1 MAISWGSPT
10 SSSGN
15 ALRLGYELT
24 VSPSSPTASTTS
36 VTVTLKLYAGTRFG
50 SYDDFNS
57 YSVSGDFTASGS
69 KSLNHTSSSS
79 WSTTN
84 VTLIGS
90 WSKSVSLSYTTRAT
104 VRFSATMSGVEAA
117 PGTARVSGAVTVP
130 LRPVSAPAAPTNV
143 TVRRAHDA
151 QHGLYWDR
159 NATTAAPY
167 DRQRI
172 DRYDS
177 VTGGYKTI
185 ATVSGTATAFTDSS
199 TVANRRYRYRL
210 VAINAAGS
218 STLGESNASPFFF
231 TSPTGPSE
239 TQATK
244 RGADILVQWFRR
256 ALDVARYEVQ
266 DYADGIAQTP
276 TVLTTA
282 NAAQWWHTSAD
293 PSKTHRYRVRA
304 VIEDPVVG
312 RLESAWS
319 VYSNT
324 VQLQAPP
331 AAPSNLKPGSGAI
344 DATEPVP
351 LTWAH
356 NAVDTT
362 EQTAYEFQHRPQ
374 GGTWTTTG
382 KVASPTSRHTV
393 PADTWANGQSI
404 EWQVR
409 TWGDHADASPWS
421 PLAVLGTSAR
431 PTGTILSPT
440 GTLNGSVLIAEW
452 AFYDSEDSQQAS
464 ARVSLYDAAGAL
476 LERQTIVGPAMSY
489 RFSTRVQDGQEYR
502 LGIQVMDAAGVWSLE
517 AQQAIPVAYAS
528 PPSALVDATWDLE
541 TGTISV
547 QITHPEPDAAEVDA
561 VSCEL
566 WRSANGD
573 EWVQIA
579 ADLPLQT
586 TVVDLI
592 PATEGVNHYRVLTY
606 SALPSTA
613 ESHSLA
619 VPVNGRG
626 WIFIN
631 AGPNFSEMVKV
642 RDNAK
647 TSFSPTRAR
656 SLHHFAGRQYPVE
669 VAGQARTLGITAQV
683 RLGGGSST
691 WDEIEQLLDGPAPF
705 CYRDHTR
712 RAFVGN
718 PSFSHSFERII
729 REASLSFDRIDY
741 QE

>member
-1 MAISWGSPT
+1 MAISWGSPN

-36 VTVTLKLYAGTRFG
+36 VTVTLRLYAGTRFG

-57 YSVSGDFTASGS
+57 YVIAGDFTASGS

-117 PGTARVSGAVTVP
+117 PGTARVSGAITLP
-130 LRPVSAPAAPTNV
+130 LRPVSVPAAPTNV
-143 TVRRAHDA
+143 TPARSTDTGH
-151 QHGLYWDR
+151 WISWTR

-167 DRQRI
+167 DKQLVQRW
-172 DRYDS
+172 DN
-177 VTGGYKTI
+177 VGGVYKTI
-185 ATVSGTATAFTDSS
+185 ATVSGTATSFSDQS
-199 TVANRRYRYRL
+199 TVANRRYRWQVRA
-210 VAINAAGS
+210 VNAAAIS
-218 STLGESNASPFFF
+218 STGESNRSPYVY
-231 TSPTGPSE
+231 TTPAAPSATG
-239 TQATK
+239 ARK
-244 RGADILVQWFRR
+244 LGADILVSWVS
-256 ALDVARYEVQ
+256 ASPVATGWEVVERQ
-266 DYADGIAQTP
+266 DGGAWDYSNPVILPIHPSSWLHVNPDPAVTHQYAI
-276 TVLTTA
+276 
-282 NAAQWWHTSAD
+282 
-293 PSKTHRYRVRA
+293 RA
-304 VIEDPVVG
+304 VAGDLKSSWIQSP
-312 RLESAWS
+312 
-319 VYSNT
+319 T

-344 DATEPVP
+344 DATEPVT
-351 LTWAH
+351 LTWTH

-362 EQTAYEFQHRPQ
+362 EQTAYELRHRPQ

-382 KVASPTSRHTV
+382 KTSSPAARHAI
-393 PADTWANGQSI
+393 PADTWVNGQSI

-409 TWGDHADASPWS
+409 TWGDHADPSLWS
-421 PLAVLGTSAR
+421 ALAVVGTSAR
-431 PTGTILSPT
+431 PTATILSPE
-440 GTLNGSVLIAEW
+440 GTLNGSVLTVQW

-464 ARVSLYDAAGAL
+464 ARVSLYDAEDAL
-476 LERQTIVGPAMSY
+476 LERQSIVGSALSY
-489 RFSTRVQDGQEYR
+489 RFRTKVQDGQEYR

-517 AQQAIPVAYAS
+517 AQQVIPVAYAS

-586 TVVDLI
+586 TVVDMI

-613 ESHSLA
+613 ESPSLA

-656 SLHHFAGRQYPVE
+656 SLHHFAGRMFPVE
-669 VAGQARTLGITAQV
+669 VAGQARTLGISAQV

-712 RAFVGN
+712 REFVGN